1 MYLFNRKFWAI
12 LLYFGCTTVQRVY
25 GQTSTPADVQVQARA
40 NSLLQQM
47 SLDEKLQFIASK
59 YPSNASP
66 GGGGGFIPGIPR
78 LGIPDLNMVDSATGS
93 GSTTQASSTFPAT
106 IALAASWEPHLSYD
120 YGVQVAKQLR
130 AQGFGMGLGGGV
142 NLTREPRAGRTFEY
156 LGEDPILAGELLAE
170 RTNGTQSQRVI
181 ATAKHFAGNEQE
193 TNRMGGNS
201 QIDERTLREL
211 YLLPF
216 EIALEKSH
224 PLSFMCAYTRLN
236 GDYACENKFLLTSVL
251 KDEWKF
257 QGEVQSDWGA
267 THSTV
272 KAINAGLD
280 EEEGSDAG
288 PAFLAPV
295 PVRSVLA
302 TRAVSQDRMD
312 DMIRRKLYVLIASGV
327 MDDAPK
333 GGGTIDFV
341 GANSFAQSVEEQSMV
356 LLRNQSNQLPLKIN
370 APKRIAVIGAHAD
383 AAVMTG
389 GGSGDTFHPVTGAF
403 AGCGGLRFA
412 KTDGCGWWRSPWL
425 KVDVPLT
432 KALQQL
438 SPSSI
443 VSFAGNRDK
452 NAPFRDYTPDEIRD
466 AVALARNSDVAIV
479 VVAQPAGEDFGDL
492 QSLSLSNPSNQN
504 QLVDAVA
511 DVNPHTVV
519 VIESGN
525 PVLMPWKDKVSAI
538 VEAWYPGEAGGKAIA
553 NMLFGKVNP
562 SGKLPISF
570 PVHDQDSPTWG
581 TDGAFAADPIYTE
594 KLDIG
599 YRWYDVHNIKPLYEF
614 GYGLS
619 YTHFSYSNLSV
630 EKTDEHGMVARFSV
644 SNDGHVAGAEVAQ
657 VYLDISSPGEPP
669 RRLGGWAKVSLT
681 PGEKKEV
688 RVVIPPKALRV
699 WSLDGDRWEF
709 VVPSKVE
716 VGSSSRDIQLS
727 SQ

>member
-66 GGGGGFIPGIPR
+66 GGGGFIPGIPR

-302 TRAVSQDRMD
+302 SRAVSQDRMD

-504 QLVDAVA
+504 QLVDAIA

-644 SNDGHVAGAEVAQ
+644 TNDGRVAGAEVAQ

-681 PGEKKEV
+681 PGEKREV

>member
-1 MYLFNRKFWAI
+1 MYLFNRKFTAI
-12 LLYFGCTTVQRVY
+12 LLYFGCTTVQSVY
-25 GQTSTPADVQVQARA
+25 GQTSTPADAQVQARA

-216 EIALEKSH
+216 EIALERSH

-236 GDYACENKFLLTSVL
+236 GDYACENKFLLTYIL
-251 KDEWKF
+251 KTEWKF

-302 TRAVSQDRMD
+302 SRAVSQDRLD

-341 GANSFAQSVEEQSMV
+341 GANSFAQSVEEQSIV

-389 GGSGDTFHPVTGAF
+389 GGSADTFHPVTGAF
-403 AGCGGLRFA
+403 TGCGGLRFA

-425 KVDVPLT
+425 KVDTPLT

-438 SPSSI
+438 SPASI
-443 VSFAGNRDK
+443 VSFAGNRDE

-466 AVALARNSDVAIV
+466 AVTLARNADVAIV
-479 VVAQPAGEDFGDL
+479 VVAQPAGEEFGDL
-492 QSLSLSNPSNQN
+492 QSLNLANPSNQN
-504 QLVDAVA
+504 QLVEAVA

-525 PVLMPWKDKVSAI
+525 PVLMPWQDKVSAI
-538 VEAWYPGEAGGKAIA
+538 VEAWYPGEAGGNAIA

-630 EKTDEHGMVARFSV
+630 EKTDEHGMVATFSV

-657 VYLDISSPGEPP
+657 VYLDINSPGEPP

-681 PGEKKEV
+681 PGDTREV